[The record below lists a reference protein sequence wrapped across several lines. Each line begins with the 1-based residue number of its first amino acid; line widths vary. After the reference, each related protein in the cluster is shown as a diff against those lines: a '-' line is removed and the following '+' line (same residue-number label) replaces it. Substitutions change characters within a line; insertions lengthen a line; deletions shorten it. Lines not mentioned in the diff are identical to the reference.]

1 MAYNI
6 VVESQ
11 YVGRLH
17 YIAKFIWNDEILFYR
32 YSRTS
37 DGSLRRLADDVKAVF
52 RDLKSIREN
61 VQNYIRLF
69 KTCDGEGYQYH
80 SFSVKVDQAVSAVSL
95 VWKQEIVLFSVSTLD
110 EFRLE
115 LEKIISFI
123 LALYRKTD
131 DEAWEYWKYV
141 SMTP

>member
-6 VVESQ
+6 AVESQ

-17 YIAKFIWNDEILFYR
+17 YIAKFLWNDEVLFHR
-32 YSRTS
+32 HSRTS

-52 RDLKSIREN
+52 RDLKSLRKN

-69 KTCDGEGYQYH
+69 KTCDGEGYQYY
-80 SFSVKVDQAVSAVSL
+80 SFSVKVDQAVSL
-95 VWKQEIVLFSVSTLD
+95 VWKQETVLFSVDTLD

-123 LALYRKTD
+123 LDLHKKTD
-131 DEAWEYWKYV
+131 DEGWKYWEYV